1 MEIVPKEVAFAVA
14 KLEGFNRNR
23 FRLETNGATSAGPSS
38 IVTLSLP
45 SNASAI
51 DLRSFKVHMDVTTTT
66 DATSTNAIYSKLP
79 ADASSLIQSMEVY
92 CGGVQISQSFSE
104 FNTVSRV
111 KKLIHSSRD
120 RDGSVDGTLSHGVIS
135 DTEAVEQVSL
145 IFKPTIGLFAE
156 SSTRYLNTAIV
167 GDISVRLTLAPNSVL
182 AYREATVA
190 MGNDFSD
197 AAARTAVLNTTYS
210 VLSIHATIDT
220 CTLGDSY
227 ERMLMD
233 RLASEQ
239 SLNVNFKEYYTYA
252 LKSTTG
258 TAHDVRFSLS
268 ASSIDSCYTVSR
280 DANYETAGI
289 KTRTYSGASLS
300 DSKCANFFHFKSFN
314 NSTTARGS
322 LRFQYS
328 ANNVQ
333 HPQYQA
339 DVLDAA
345 SDLIMLTDQ
354 HGYGGR
360 GNMVSS
366 LADFNDGK
374 CILPLVLNMPSNGIA
389 VSSGLSSRGNNTQ
402 FSISGWAGTLLDGET
417 ASHYV
422 QNAVGDVPLNR
433 TVTELRSDYANLS
446 VLVKAMLQIGGA
458 PVVTPTITGAA
469 LTFTT
474 TVGDVELHSA
484 YPTRVDLSFN
494 RGTWVNA
501 FDSSGN
507 AATTLPNRGRIWEQ
521 AGHA

>member
-1 MEIVPKEVAFAVA
+1 MEIVPKDVAFAVA
-14 KLEGFNRNR
+14 KMEGYNVNRVK
-23 FRLETNGATSAGPSS
+23 LETSGATTAGPSS
-38 IVTLSLP
+38 IITLSLP

-51 DLRSFKVHMDVTTTT
+51 DLRSFKVHMDVTTTS
-66 DATSTNAIYSKLP
+66 DSTSTNTIYAKLP
-79 ADASSLIQSMEVY
+79 ADASSLIQNMEIY
-92 CGGVQISQSFSE
+92 CSGIQISQSFSE

-135 DTEAVEQVSL
+135 DTDAVDQVS
-145 IFKPTIGLFAE
+145 IVFSPKIGMFAE

-182 AYREATVA
+182 AYKEASVA

-197 AAARTAVLNTTYS
+197 AAARTAALNTTYS
-210 VLSIHATIDT
+210 VQSIHATIDT
-220 CTLGDSY
+220 CTLGDAY

-239 SLNVNFKEYYTYA
+239 SLNLNFKEYFSYA

-268 ASSIDSCYTVSR
+268 AGSIDACYTVFR
-280 DANYETAGI
+280 DANYETAGV

-300 DSKCANFFHFKSFN
+300 DARCANFFKFKAFN

-322 LRFQYS
+322 LRFSYS
-328 ANNVQ
+328 VNNVN

-360 GNMVSS
+360 GNMISS

-374 CILPLVLNMPSNGIA
+374 CILPLVLNMPSNGIS
-389 VSSGLSSRGNNTQ
+389 VISGLSSRGNNTQ
-402 FSISGWAGTLLDGET
+402 FSISVTGQTLPAPDA
-417 ASHYV
+417 AS
-422 QNAVGDVPLNR
+422 Q
-433 TVTELRSDYANLS
+433 TT
-446 VLVKAMLQIGGA
+446 
-458 PVVTPTITGAA
+458 AA
-469 LTFTT
+469 LSTLVIVETT
-474 TVGDVELHSA
+474 AQL
-484 YPTRVDLSFN
+484 
-494 RGTWVNA
+494 
-501 FDSSGN
+501 
-507 AATTLPNRGRIWEQ
+507 RIQ
-521 AGHA
+521 GAKNLAVSY